1 MGLLGP
7 KESHFRPMA
16 LLDFLRRKFPNAN
29 LIAPRIDTPRPVP
42 LTEAVP
48 NNEWEGDYPLWNWDA
63 ASIQNAAIQH
73 DLGNHVWSER
83 LYEAMTREGHI
94 YSALMRRG
102 EGVRVFPFEFDY
114 KDGTPERIQASGQA
128 LLGMW
133 DESVLTEAERSD
145 VVVRCLVFG
154 FCACRVHKPLV
165 NGQRVPKLEPWT
177 HRTLVWDYSIKGWR
191 GLDDKAKV
199 VEIPREGNDEWVVFS
214 LGGKRPWLKGAIRPL
229 ARVLYEILQTQ
240 DLWTVNNET
249 LGIGQKI
256 LGFPYQ
262 VREQEE
268 VSRAWAVARKLRSGD
283 TWLKPKDWSLELLES
298 KRGDT
303 HLNFKERLT
312 VLWDTVAIII
322 LYHNLTQS
330 TKGGSLAATKSAMDL
345 PREAAVTDARILA
358 IGYRA
363 ALGIWVGMNFAPIH
377 YQELPRSLEYYAPIP
392 EFDTEEPGDE
402 KEEAETG
409 QKNADALS
417 KYVATMKAAN
427 VDVMTV
433 GIDWRAAAR
442 RCNVPLLGLHDG
454 VEQEADDIGM
464 PEVKYLPAP
473 APQALPADGQREP
486 GKVQKMAASGRESEA
501 EGERLAEGLEQA
513 SPMWTA

>member
-177 HRTLVWDYSIKGWR
+177 HRTLVWDYSIKGGR
-191 GLDDKAKV
+191 GLDDKANV
-199 VEIPREGNDEWVVFS
+199 AEIPRDGNDEWV
-214 LGGKRPWLKGAIRPL
+214 R
-229 ARVLYEILQTQ
+229 
-240 DLWTVNNET
+240 
-249 LGIGQKI
+249 
-256 LGFPYQ
+256 
-262 VREQEE
+262 
-268 VSRAWAVARKLRSGD
+268 RAG
-283 TWLKPKDWSLELLES
+283 
-298 KRGDT
+298 
-303 HLNFKERLT
+303 
-312 VLWDTVAIII
+312 
-322 LYHNLTQS
+322 
-330 TKGGSLAATKSAMDL
+330 
-345 PREAAVTDARILA
+345 
-358 IGYRA
+358 
-363 ALGIWVGMNFAPIH
+363 
-377 YQELPRSLEYYAPIP
+377 
-392 EFDTEEPGDE
+392 
-402 KEEAETG
+402 
-409 QKNADALS
+409 
-417 KYVATMKAAN
+417 
-427 VDVMTV
+427 
-433 GIDWRAAAR
+433 
-442 RCNVPLLGLHDG
+442 
-454 VEQEADDIGM
+454 
-464 PEVKYLPAP
+464 
-473 APQALPADGQREP
+473 
-486 GKVQKMAASGRESEA
+486 
-501 EGERLAEGLEQA
+501 
-513 SPMWTA
+513 